1 MGHAWRTLA
10 EVFERLGDTDL
21 AERSYRTA
29 AEVLTEQGASRLLAE
44 TYRAWG
50 KFLRTQ
56 GREDEALDVFER
68 AADLAVFTVAPHG
81 VDVGDRQHR

>member
-1 MGHAWRTLA
+1 M
-10 EVFERLGDTDL
+10 FERLGDTDL

-29 AEVLTEQGASRLLAE
+29 VEVLTEQGASRQLAE
-44 TYRAWG
+44 TYRSWG
-50 KFLRTQ
+50 KFLRAE

-81 VDVGDRQHR
+81 VDVEDRQQR